1 MNGIATAVSTFR
13 QIRARDGRGPALSAL
28 SLLAP
33 TSPFLPFRDCEPAY
47 DNGPAEFHAALF
59 QAGLLGAKRTTL
71 ADTSLTA
78 WVRRSR

>member
-1 MNGIATAVSTFR
+1 MATAVSTFR

-28 SLLAP
+28 SLLVP
-33 TSPFLPFRDCEPAY
+33 TSPFPPLRDCEQAY
-47 DNGPAEFHAALF
+47 EGAAEFQAALF
-59 QAGLLGAKRTTL
+59 QAGCELLEAKRTIL